1 MPRSN
6 LAIAISVSLAALAC
20 QMRTGLR
27 RAPAQP
33 ELKSPVTQLPVP
45 ASDPASDPARAP
57 DLQVSAGKV
66 LTVALAEGLKIPRV
80 LKANA
85 LVAKFVS
92 NESDATFECE
102 RDVSGR
108 YVPCQGGG
116 VYDFGRLIHQRGYSL
131 NVRARSADGR
141 LSPEPLAIRFAV
153 DLVTGESPTVPLT
166 VPSTTAPE
174 VTSPGSATDL
184 PPVLSSP
191 PTAASGRSLQLGSFY
206 AVQVPFDTRV
216 ITYATSKTYNG
227 RLLTITMLN
236 APINTLFTQNNSCQH
251 PYEKIVLTPDQ
262 VSYCEGTPNIEDLAL
277 NTVQMPPLNFVNLAL
292 SVNGG
297 ILTENLLFAAFE
309 RGSEPVAEGN
319 IKLNQCRP
327 DLPQGSITLPLIP
340 KFYGGRELG
349 HIHWCQ
355 YQDGAGLWWW
365 GAVVTSSLGSGDA
378 AATLKIYYSVSASLG
393 MITET
398 QVVDRLQRIVLP
410 LLLPITDVP

>member
-1 MPRSN
+1 MPRAN
-6 LAIAISVSLAALAC
+6 LAIAICVSLTALAC
-20 QMRTGLR
+20 EMRTGLR

-33 ELKSPVTQLPVP
+33 EPRSPISQLPDT
-45 ASDPASDPARAP
+45 ASDPAQARDQAGTT
-57 DLQVSAGKV
+57 GKV
-66 LTVALAEGLKIPRV
+66 LTVSLTEGLKIPRV
-80 LKANA
+80 VKANA
-85 LVAKFVS
+85 LVAKFTS
-92 NESDATFECE
+92 SEPDATFECE
-102 RDVSGR
+102 RDGNGR
-108 YVPCQGGG
+108 FVPCQDGG

-153 DLVTGESPTVPLT
+153 DLVTGEPPSVPLT
-166 VPSTTAPE
+166 VPPTTAPE
-174 VTSPGSATDL
+174 LTNPGSATEL
-184 PPVLSSP
+184 PPVLVSP

-227 RLLTITMLN
+227 RLLTITMLH

-251 PYEKIVLTPDQ
+251 PYEKIVFTSDQ
-262 VSYCEGTPNIEDLAL
+262 VPYCEGTPNLEELSL

-297 ILTENLLFAAFE
+297 ILAENLLFAAFE
-309 RGSEPVAEGN
+309 QGSEPIAEGN

-327 DLPQGSITLPLIP
+327 DLPQGSVTMPLIP
-340 KFYGGRELG
+340 KFYGGREPG

-365 GAVVTSSLGSGDA
+365 GAVVTSSIGSGDDA